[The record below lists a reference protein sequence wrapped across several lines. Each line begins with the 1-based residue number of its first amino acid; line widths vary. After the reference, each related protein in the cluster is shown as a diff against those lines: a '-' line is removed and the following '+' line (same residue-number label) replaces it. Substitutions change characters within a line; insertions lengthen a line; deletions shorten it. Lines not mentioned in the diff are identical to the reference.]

1 MIHNDYESYYETLL
15 EMSGKPSMEIKRIM
29 QLPIEILKTVINVN
43 PDLMKNIFTTKQNGT
58 VQSYDKIVRNHNTS
72 TYSGKSLRILGPE
85 IWNVLPTNVKVN
97 ILNYGQDRLAN
108 ATSFS

>member
-1 MIHNDYESYYETLL
+1 MIHNDYESYYETIL

-58 VQSYDKIVRNHNTS
+58 VQLYDKIVRIT
-72 TYSGKSLRILGPE
+72 ILQ
-85 IWNVLPTNVKVN
+85 PTAEKVWEFWDQKYETRYLQMQKW
-97 ILNYGQDRLAN
+97 IY
-108 ATSFS
+108 